1 MTPPSGIL
9 WRMSADAPVQSSVPT
24 STAPGGN
31 VYVGPSLA
39 SSLFR
44 FAAALATARPEPA
57 PQR

>member
-1 MTPPSGIL
+1 
-9 WRMSADAPVQSSVPT
+9 MSAASTTPQAAVAT
-24 STAPGGN
+24 TTAPGGN

-39 SSLFR
+39 SSLLR